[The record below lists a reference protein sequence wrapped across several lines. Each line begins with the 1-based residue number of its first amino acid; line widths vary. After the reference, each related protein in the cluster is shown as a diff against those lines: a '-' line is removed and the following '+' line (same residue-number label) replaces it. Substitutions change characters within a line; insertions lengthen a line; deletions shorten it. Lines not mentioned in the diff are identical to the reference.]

1 VGRRLLWA
9 FAVAVG
15 VLMLAPVLIVIPFS
29 FSASGFLQFPP
40 GFGGLQW
47 YRAVIDDPAWR
58 DAAVVS
64 LQLGV
69 IATVTATVMG
79 TAAAYALTRGT
90 VRFATAT
97 TASLILPMV
106 VPIIIFALGAY
117 AVSSSLGLVGSVWAL
132 GIAHG
137 ILALPLV
144 LLNVRASLQI
154 ADARLEMAARILGAG
169 PFATFLRITL
179 PLIVPGVASGAL
191 LAFVFS
197 LDETV
202 VALFMTSDIRPS
214 LPVKLFSSL
223 RFELQPTIAAV
234 SVLMLLLTIA
244 GVLAAVAV
252 SRLARRRLGPADAP
266 SAAGA

>member
-1 VGRRLLWA
+1 VGRRLLWV
-9 FAVAVG
+9 FAAAVG
-15 VLMLAPVLIVIPFS
+15 LLMLAPVLIVIPYS

-40 GFGGLQW
+40 GSGGLQW
-47 YRAVIDDPAWR
+47 YRAVIDDPGWR
-58 DAAVVS
+58 DAATIS
-64 LQLGV
+64 LQLGA
-69 IATVTATVMG
+69 IATVTASVVG
-79 TAAAYALTRGT
+79 TAAAYALTRGS
-90 VRFATAT
+90 VRFRTAT

-106 VPIIIFALGAY
+106 VPIIIFALGTY
-117 AVSSSLGLVGSVWAL
+117 AVASSLGLVGSIWAL

-144 LLNVRASLQI
+144 LLNVRASLQL

-169 PFATFLRITL
+169 PWSAFMRITL
-179 PLIVPGVASGAL
+179 PLIAPGVASGAL
-191 LAFVFS
+191 LAFVLS

-202 VALFMTSDIRPS
+202 VALFMTNDIRPS

-234 SVLMLLLTIA
+234 SVLMILITVG

-252 SRLARRRLGPADAP
+252 SRLARRRVRQAEVP
-266 SAAGA
+266 SPAGA